1 MLVDAT
7 GTGATGSASVARMT
21 KRDRRAQLL
30 EVAENSFGTA
40 GYHATS
46 MNDLAA
52 AAGITKPV
60 LYRHFPS
67 KRELYL
73 AVLDDCCA
81 RLLNEIVKA
90 TADAP
95 TPHEQVSR
103 GFLAY
108 FTFVVHHQPAFT
120 VLFTDAA
127 GVDAE
132 LHEPVRA
139 LKASIATTI
148 ATLIHADID
157 DAHRRMLSVG
167 IVAMAEGMGQL
178 CVAEGLT
185 IDPAKLAQQAAD
197 LAWAGLRI
205 VKRI

>member
-1 MLVDAT
+1 MPVFV
-7 GTGATGSASVARMT
+7 GTAAVAVSRMT
-21 KRDRRAQLL
+21 KENRRAQLL

-46 MNDLAA
+46 MNDVAA

-67 KRELYL
+67 KRDLYL

-81 RLLNEIVKA
+81 RLLTEIVKA
-90 TADAP
+90 TADAA

-108 FTFVVHHQPAFT
+108 FTFVVDHQPAFT

-148 ATLIHADID
+148 AALIHADID
-157 DAHRRMLSVG
+157 DAHRRLLSVG

-178 CVAEGLT
+178 CVAEGLK
-185 IDPAKLAQQAAD
+185 IDPTILATQAAD
-197 LAWAGLRI
+197 LAWAGLRL
-205 VKRI
+205 VKRV

>member
-1 MLVDAT
+1 MGLYPT
-7 GTGATGSASVARMT
+7 RMARN
-21 KRDRRAQLL
+21 DRRQQLL
-30 EVAENSFGTA
+30 EVAETVFSA
-40 GYHATS
+40 DGYHATS
-46 MNDLAA
+46 MNDVAT

-90 TADAP
+90 TAEAA
-95 TPHEQVSR
+95 TPQEQVSR

-108 FTFVVHHQPAFT
+108 FTFVVEHQSAFT

-127 GVDAE
+127 GVDVE
-132 LHEPVRA
+132 LHEPVRV
-139 LKASIATTI
+139 LKASMATTI

-157 DAHRRMLSVG
+157 DAHRRLLSVG
-167 IVAMAEGMGQL
+167 IVAMAEGMGQV
-178 CVAEGLT
+178 CVAEGLV
-185 IDPAKLAQQAAD
+185 IDPERLAQQAAE
-197 LAWAGLRI
+197 LAWAGLRN
-205 VKRI
+205 VKQV